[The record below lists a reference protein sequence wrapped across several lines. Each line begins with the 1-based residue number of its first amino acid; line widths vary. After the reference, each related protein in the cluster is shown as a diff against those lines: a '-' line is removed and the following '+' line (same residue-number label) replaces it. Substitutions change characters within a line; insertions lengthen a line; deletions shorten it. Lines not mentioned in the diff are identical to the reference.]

1 MADQDLTQIKSQVY
15 KDPRPASY
23 FDRYHA
29 RARRRKPD
37 WVYGIVRLVLTPYL
51 LIVHRARCIGSDH
64 VPLDGPVVVAPNHFS
79 FLDHFFV
86 AVFLRRYVR
95 FMA

>member
-1 MADQDLTQIKSQVY
+1 MADQDLTQIKAQVY

-29 RARRRKPD
+29 RGRRRKPD

-51 LIVHRARCIGSDH
+51 LIVHRARCIGSDR
-64 VPLDGPVVVAPNHFS
+64 VPPRAP
-79 FLDHFFV
+79 
-86 AVFLRRYVR
+86 
-95 FMA
+95 